1 MKTAKRARA
10 IANRICKKKN
20 TYQKIENEIICEELD
35 YVNGLIENAYSI
47 GLTLCGCDF
56 ALHEEVRQI
65 LNRKGYSVEWVV
77 GNGTPHTLISWE
89 E

>member
-1 MKTAKRARA
+1 MRSAKRARA
-10 IANRICKKKN
+10 IANRISKKK
-20 TYQKIENEIICEELD
+20 QKKVMNEFEEVELD

-56 ALHEEVRQI
+56 ALDEDVKQI